1 MQNMDVLSG
10 LRVDNNIIK
19 TTSQYEFSFDVVT
32 TNNIFDLN
40 NTAILN
46 VCKGKKLLIVISE
59 TIETLYGERI
69 RNYFEGNYKPEMF
82 KIIIINTTEA
92 NKNIENVLSVCK
104 AGKEFGLDRTSL
116 MVAIGGGILMDIVG
130 FASSIFK
137 RKLNYIRIPTTLVG
151 HIDAGVGIKTGVNFS
166 GSKNYIGAFHP
177 PVNVIND
184 IDFLKTLPVKEI
196 VCGLSE
202 IIKMGIIVD
211 MELFELV
218 ESHYAV
224 LIEGRYQGDILI
236 SNRVNNLAIVGMLKQ
251 LIINF
256 YENDLERLVDFGH
269 TFSPFIEEYT
279 NYRVKH
285 GIAVAMDMA
294 ISTEISYLLNKISK
308 NERNR
313 ILNLILNIGVNIY
326 DEKIYNTQLMYKS
339 LINIVLHRGGDLN
352 LVIPTEIGQATFIK
366 SLDEV
371 PCYLLQVVFENLK
384 NYQLSGSVTDENSIG
399 V

>member
-1 MQNMDVLSG
+1 MQNVDVLSG

-40 NTAILN
+40 NTTILN

-59 TIETLYGERI
+59 TIERLYGECI
-69 RNYFEGNYKPEMF
+69 RNYFERNYQPQMF
-82 KIIIINTTEA
+82 KIKTIKTTEA
-92 NKNIENVLSVCK
+92 NKIMDNVLAICK

-130 FASSIFK
+130 FAGSIFK

-151 HIDAGVGIKTGVNFS
+151 HIDAGIGIKTGVNFS

-177 PVNVIND
+177 PVHVIND
-184 IDFLKTLPVKEI
+184 IDFLKTLPVEEI

-211 MELFELV
+211 RELFELV
-218 ESHYAV
+218 ESHYAD
-224 LIEGRYQGDILI
+224 LIEGRYQKDIAI
-236 SNRVNNLAIVGMLKQ
+236 SNKVNHSAIMRMLEQ

-269 TFSPFIEEYT
+269 TFSPFIEEHT

-294 ISTEISYLLNKISK
+294 ISTEISCLLNKISRS
-308 NERNR
+308 ERDR
-313 ILNLILNIGVNIY
+313 ILNIILDMGVDIY
-326 DEKIYNTQLMYKS
+326 DEEIYNTQLMYKS
-339 LINIVLHRGGDLN
+339 LINIELHRGGYLN
-352 LVIPTEIGQATFIK
+352 LVIPNRIGLATFIK
-366 SLDEV
+366 SRDEV
-371 PCYLLQVVFENLK
+371 PLYLLQVVCENLK
-384 NYQLSGSVTDENSIG
+384 NYQLSRSVTDENSVG